1 MSIEPIGFIV
11 LLLGLLGMVNGARF
25 AVAALCLSTLLGAA
39 AALQLPALG
48 GSSIQPSHLLVLF
61 LVAAALLRPALTQA
75 MLTSLAYP
83 GPGFWFAAYILF
95 SVASS
100 FFLPRIFAGATLV
113 YSSARD
119 ATGMMS
125 TVAAPLS

>member
-11 LLLGLLGMVNGARF
+11 LLLGLLSMVNGARF
-25 AVAALCLSTLLGAA
+25 AITTLCLSTLFGAA

-61 LVAAALLRPALTQA
+61 LVVAALLRPAQTQA
-75 MLTSLAYP
+75 TLASMAYP

-100 FFLPRIFAGATLV
+100 FFCRASLQARPSSTPLRETPRA
-113 YSSARD
+113 
-119 ATGMMS
+119 
-125 TVAAPLS
+125 